1 MSFLE
6 KNSESKISD
15 ILNSSSSNQETNIR
29 KLQQVMNN
37 SLSESQGFKIGSG
50 SNTFEN
56 KVSDFLTYKF

>member
-1 MSFLE
+1 
-6 KNSESKISD
+6 
-15 ILNSSSSNQETNIR
+15 
-29 KLQQVMNN
+29 MNN